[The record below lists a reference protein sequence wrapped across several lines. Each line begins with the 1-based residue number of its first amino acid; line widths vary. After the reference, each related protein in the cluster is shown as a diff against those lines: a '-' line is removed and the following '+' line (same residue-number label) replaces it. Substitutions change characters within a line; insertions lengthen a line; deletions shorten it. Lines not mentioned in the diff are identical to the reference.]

1 MSTHDHLERRR
12 EIRAGY
18 RALAD
23 VLPAHMTALGDL
35 HEAAAADGALSASAK
50 ELMALAISICVQCG
64 DCITVHLHAALRAG
78 ATSAQ
83 VHECIGVAMLMGG
96 GPASTY
102 AVVALDA
109 LEQFLPTFDPT
120 VDPEGGDHAA
130 L

>member
-1 MSTHDHLERRR
+1 MATHDHLERRR

-23 VLPAHMTALGDL
+23 VLPAHMQALGDL
-35 HEAAAADGALSASAK
+35 HEAATADGALSQSAK

-78 ATSAQ
+78 ASPAQ
-83 VHECIGVAMLMGG
+83 VHETIGLAMLMGG

-109 LEQFLPTFDPT
+109 LQQFLPTFDS
-120 VDPEGGDHAA
+120 GGDDHGTI
-130 L
+130 